1 MKSDVAAKAGTLL
14 VVENDGD
21 FADSLAMIL
30 GGEGYSLTLCDD
42 GAEAYQLAQTKSF
55 DAVITDH
62 RLPGMGG
69 MELLGRLREERSQ
82 RPVIMMTSHGSANL
96 AIEATTRG
104 AFDFLIKPF
113 DVAELVASVE
123 RAVRAGRSM
132 QHPVK
137 MGGTGIG
144 GEAEAASLIGN
155 SRGMQNVYKEIGRV
169 APTDAPV
176 LILGATGTGKELVAR
191 ALFQHSSRA
200 EKPFIAVNCGAIA
213 EGLLESELF
222 GHEKGAFTGAV
233 STRVG
238 RFEQADGGTLFL
250 DEIGDMPAEVHVKM
264 LRVLQEGTVQP
275 VGGRGE
281 RKVDVRIIS
290 ATHQPLEKLI
300 GEKTFREDL
309 FYRLN
314 TMRIDLPSLNERTE
328 DIPLLAKSFV
338 ARAASDFGVGQPKL
352 SRRVLAQLAEHP
364 WPGNV
369 RQLQNV
375 LRHAV
380 LHSGGYD
387 LTEELIVTA
396 LAGNADFQADSGDD
410 DHGSMLEQWVQK
422 AIEKARASGVGGVH
436 AELVAELEQRL
447 IRAALNLS
455 GSHLGKVSDWLGI
468 SRVTLRKK
476 MSEYDIEVDKG

>member
-1 MKSDVAAKAGTLL
+1 MKTDVVEQAGTLL
-14 VVENDGD
+14 VVENDVD
-21 FADSLAMIL
+21 FAESLEMIL
-30 GGEGYSLTLCDD
+30 GGEGYSLTLCHD
-42 GAEAYQLAQTKSF
+42 GAEAYELAREQSF

-82 RPVIMMTSHGSANL
+82 RPVIMMTSRGSANL

-113 DVAELVASVE
+113 DVGELVASVE

-132 QHPVK
+132 QHPVT

-144 GEAEAASLIGN
+144 EEAEAASLIGN
-155 SRGMQNVYKEIGRV
+155 SRCMQNVYKEIGRV

-191 ALFQHSSRA
+191 ALFQHSSRSA
-200 EKPFIAVNCGAIA
+200 NPFIAVNCGAIA
-213 EGLLESELF
+213 GGLLESELF

-233 STRVG
+233 SSRVG

-250 DEIGDMPAEVHVKM
+250 DEIGDMPAEVQVKM

-275 VGGRGE
+275 VGGREE

-290 ATHQPLEKLI
+290 ATHRPLEKLI
-300 GEKTFREDL
+300 GEQEFREDL

-314 TMRIDLPSLNERTE
+314 TMRIDLPPLSERTE

-338 ARAASDFGVGQPKL
+338 ARAANDFNISQPKL
-352 SRRVLAQLAEHP
+352 PKRVLAQLAQHP
-364 WPGNV
+364 WPGNI

-396 LAGNADFQADSGDD
+396 LAGNANFQAASADE

-422 AIEKARASGVGGVH
+422 AIEKARASGGGGVH

-455 GSHLGKVSDWLGI
+455 GRHLGKVSDWLGI

-476 MSEYDIEVDKG
+476 MAAYGIDSEDG